1 MAWRRVGS
9 GRWVEEGT
17 VAALGRPAKRRR
29 TLARRARLTWLGWLR
44 AQNYDAFLYLMSMAV
59 PLLADPRWGPQ
70 LDHTLLWRV
79 PWRAVARE
87 VVPPRRFHALVAR
100 ETLKPPKEMSR
111 WFVRWVSRHHAHLEP
126 EHAWIAYCPAAW
138 VNKGVRACGATRYW
152 FKDEL
157 VARALEHKV
166 PVRKSWSKARIIG
179 AMLKAAPLAR
189 VRFRAY
195 LVHRVDGGR
204 VVAEQR
210 AV

>member
-1 MAWRRVGS
+1 MAWRRVGP

-29 TLARRARLTWLGWLR
+29 TVARRARLTWLGWLR
-44 AQNYDAFLYLMSMAV
+44 AQNYDAFIYLMAMVV
-59 PLLADPRWGPQ
+59 PLVADPRWGPQ

-100 ETLKPPKEMSR
+100 ETLKPEEISR
-111 WFVRWVSRHHAHLEP
+111 WFVRWLSRRHAHVAP
-126 EHAWIAYCPAAW
+126 APHSIAYCPAVW
-138 VNKGVRACGATRYW
+138 DSDVRVCGAMRHW
-152 FKDEL
+152 
-157 VARALEHKV
+157 HKV
-166 PVRKSWSKARIIG
+166 DLVWCARKNNVDVRKSWSKPRIIA
-179 AMLKAAPLAR
+179 AMLKAAPPASAR
-189 VRFRAY
+189 FCTY
-195 LVHRVDGGR
+195 LVHRVEGGR